1 MTIFSAGAR
10 VTHSE
15 VVAETIDIT
24 QNLRTITNE
33 ISFAQRLGDLT
44 IFNEVGLGHSKDK
57 VSSRSIDTAATK
69 VSNIDTVGCVLNNV
83 GRVFLT
89 IQNIRIRHTHHGQ
102 VFVRL
107 TTTVSTLRTT
117 LVASTQVV
125 PHVVSENSIF
135 DQHVVLRRMAFVI
148 NGDRSPFMR
157 HRAVV
162 DQCHERRSDEFTNF
176 ALVHTGAFGNKVSFK
191 AVTTCLMEQHS
202 AASGLDHDWQRTRW
216 RRACLQLGERPTSRG
231 ARHIFHLNFVEKF
244 KTHRVAE
251 RVKTSLHAGVTISH
265 CTHAQQCANA
275 FIMSNKTVTIGN
287 HNSSTSIGVTS
298 RHL

>member
-83 GRVFLT
+83 GRVFFT
-89 IQNIRIRHTHHGQ
+89 IQNIGIGHTHHWQ

-107 TTTVSTLRTT
+107 TTTVTTLRTT
-117 LVASTQVV
+117 FITCSQVV

-135 DQHVVLRRMAFVI
+135 DQHVVLRWVAFIV
-148 NGDRSPFMR
+148 NGNRTPLMC
-157 HRAVV
+157 HRAIIN
-162 DQCHERRSDEFTNF
+162 QCHER
-176 ALVHTGAFGNKVSFK
+176 
-191 AVTTCLMEQHS
+191 
-202 AASGLDHDWQRTRW
+202 
-216 RRACLQLGERPTSRG
+216 
-231 ARHIFHLNFVEKF
+231 
-244 KTHRVAE
+244 
-251 RVKTSLHAGVTISH
+251 
-265 CTHAQQCANA
+265 
-275 FIMSNKTVTIGN
+275 
-287 HNSSTSIGVTS
+287 
-298 RHL
+298 